1 MTTRPTSFDVA
12 AMAGVSQATVS
23 RVLNDS
29 ALVSARARRRVMDA
43 AQTLN
48 YKVDANARKLRSK
61 KVHTIEILVV
71 EEVNNECGVIN
82 PFFVPMIAEII
93 KYAGQIGYETVVSLQ
108 PENQTGA
115 PYSCISRPASGII
128 FLAPKEFET
137 YARTARSPNAADDH
151 WVVWGRYCTDVN
163 TACVVSD
170 NEAGAFDA
178 VRHLIALGRKRIA
191 YLGKFSGEQ
200 WEFIERHKGY
210 CDALKAAG
218 LLREDGLQVDCVLN
232 MAGGAEAVSRL
243 IEAGVQFDAIF
254 AATDVLGIGAMRE
267 LTARGISIP
276 GEVAVIGFDDL
287 WICNTVTPRLSTVR
301 QDTGAAARVL
311 VDSVAALIEGEVA
324 ATTKIPTELVI
335 RESCGG
341 KRANLG

>member
-43 AQTLN
+43 AQSLN

-61 KVHTIEILVV
+61 KVHTLEVVVV
-71 EEVNNECGVIN
+71 EEVNNDCGVIN

-93 KYAGQIGYETVVSLQ
+93 KYAGQMGFEPVVSMQ
-108 PENQTGA
+108 QDSRGGD
-115 PYSCISRPASGII
+115 PYSCVSRPAAGVI
-128 FLAPKEFET
+128 FLAPKDFET
-137 YARTARSPNAADDH
+137 YASHTRSPNAGDDH
-151 WVVWGRYCTDVN
+151 WVVWGRYCTDAT

-178 VRHLIALGRKRIA
+178 VSHLIDQGRKRIA

-210 CDALKAAG
+210 CDALQAAG
-218 LLREDGLQVDCVLN
+218 LPADERLQADCVLN

-243 IEAGVQFDAIF
+243 IEAGVEFDAIF

-267 LTARGISIP
+267 LTARGIAIP
-276 GEVAVIGFDDL
+276 DQVAVMGFDDL

-301 QDTGAAARVL
+301 QDTIAAARVL
-311 VDSVAALIEGEVA
+311 VDSVAALIEGEGA
-324 ATTKIPTELVI
+324 STTKIPTELVI

-341 KRANLG
+341 KRNAA